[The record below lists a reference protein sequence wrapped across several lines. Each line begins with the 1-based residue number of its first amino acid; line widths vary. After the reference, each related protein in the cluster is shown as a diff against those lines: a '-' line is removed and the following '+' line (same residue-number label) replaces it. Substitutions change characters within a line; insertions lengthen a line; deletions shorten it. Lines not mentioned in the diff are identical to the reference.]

1 MTNTHDKLKLSSLI
15 FHLSYLRRFTLI
27 ELLVVIAI
35 IAILAGMLLPA
46 LSSAKGRAHT
56 ISCLSQ
62 QKQLYNFWFM
72 YTNSNSDYVL
82 QYYFGNVGFGDF
94 WFERIIMDGYGA
106 AKNSDVVDSQKVL
119 FSCPADPYKNG
130 VYCHIQTQ
138 MSYAMNKAFYR
149 PGVVTYLPGSV
160 CKPLYNLSQAR
171 KYTSQTI
178 VFSDYWKYYAVSSGN
193 RAKTDCNTN
202 EKSGL
207 KRFFDIGLY
216 PTHQR
221 GSNAINLDG
230 SAGTISVR
238 LGHKTCGWNDL
249 WNGDLKDGVGETSK
263 FGYW

>member
-1 MTNTHDKLKLSSLI
+1 MTNPHDKFKLSSPI
-15 FHLSYLRRFTLI
+15 FHPSYLRRFTLI

-82 QYYFGNVGFGDF
+82 QYNFGDVGFGDF
-94 WFERIIMDGYGA
+94 WFERIIMDGYGV

-138 MSYAMNKAFYR
+138 MSYAMNQAFYK
-149 PGVVTYLPGSV
+149 PGVRTYLTCSGN
-160 CKPLYNLSQAR
+160 PLYNLSQVR
-171 KYTSQTI
+171 KNTSKII
-178 VFSDYWKYYAVSSGN
+178 VFSDYWKYYASSSGN

-202 EKSGL
+202 EKGGL

-216 PTHQR
+216 PAHQR
-221 GSNAINLDG
+221 GTNAINLDG
-230 SAGTISVR
+230 SAGTITLR
-238 LGHKTCGWNDL
+238 LGHNVCGWCDL
-249 WNGDLKDGVGETSK
+249 WNGDASGGIKETSK